1 MANITGTSGNDTRVG
16 TSGMD
21 DIINRDGDPQGFP
34 GTRGNDVLFGYGG
47 ADFIYGG
54 PHNDQLFGGT
64 GNDRLFGGTGND
76 LLKGGVN
83 NDLLNG
89 GLGTDTADYST
100 VSIDPPGPVGPILTI
115 GATAGVTVN
124 LNMQGVAQNTGGAGL
139 DMLVGIE
146 NLIGTNFND
155 TLTGNGAKN
164 VLSGL
169 DGDDT
174 LDGRGGI
181 DTASYATATAG
192 VTVSLLSGS
201 GEASGGA
208 GNDTLVS
215 IENLIGSK
223 FNDRMVVDGLEDGA
237 TLNGGNGN
245 DYIEANHNDGGIL
258 NGGADNDTLFAGN
271 GFATLNGGTGN
282 DHLNGGDGGVLN
294 GGDGND
300 LLEAGE
306 GVSASILN
314 GGAGADTL
322 YGSGGAT
329 TGHDIYDYNA
339 VRDSPAGAVIDTIVN
354 FFKGD
359 ENRGDL
365 IDLSDIDA
373 NALLAGDQA
382 FTPEQLDYVGGIFS
396 ADIIGTGPAP
406 DLEIQLLGEPPLT
419 LACIVL

>member
-155 TLTGNGAKN
+155 TLTGSAGNN
-164 VLSGL
+164 VLLGL
-169 DGDDT
+169 
-174 LDGRGGI
+174 
-181 DTASYATATAG
+181 
-192 VTVSLLSGS
+192 V
-201 GEASGGA
+201 
-208 GNDTLVS
+208 GNDTL
-215 IENLIGSK
+215 NA
-223 FNDRMVVDGLEDGA
+223 GA
-237 TLNGGNGN
+237 
-245 DYIEANHNDGGIL
+245 
-258 NGGADNDTLFAGN
+258 
-271 GFATLNGGTGN
+271 GT
-282 DHLNGGDGGVLN
+282 
-294 GGDGND
+294 D
-300 LLEAGE
+300 LLY
-306 GVSASILN
+306 

-322 YGSGGAT
+322 NGGLGNDT
-329 TGHDIYDYNA
+329 FDYNA
-339 VRDSPAGAVIDTIVN
+339 AGESTFLV
-354 FFKGD
+354 
-359 ENRGDL
+359 
-365 IDLSDIDA
+365 
-373 NALLAGDQA
+373 
-382 FTPEQLDYVGGIFS
+382 PFS
-396 ADIIGTGPAP
+396 ADLITDFQDFAQVGANHDFIDLQDVAPGTFVFLGLVFAPIFNLGFTGGGTASVRYAHSLPVVGPTVIQGDSNGDGIQDMEIILTGLHSLQAA
-406 DLEIQLLGEPPLT
+406 DFLL
-419 LACIVL
+419 